1 MCQICLQP
9 FVQPV
14 DTPCAHTFCHVC
26 ISNYMKINPLCPLDR
41 KPLSERT
48 INPTNLVLKR
58 LLDKLEVNCPN
69 EDSCEEVLSRGS
81 LSDHLRYRC
90 LGTLVACQFAS
101 AGCEYRGPTKS
112 MNKHQ
117 NECQFKKEGITRLP
131 ILEGEV
137 SHIEIPRTRPSL
149 GMTIVGGSDTPLRCV
164 VVQEIYP
171 DGLMAQDGRLRPGDQ
186 IIEINGIDMTRANHS
201 QVCTCL
207 RKMGSVLRLGIYRE
221 RIEKYSVEVSKRPPR
236 EISKAAKS
244 PNTFTTN
251 SSTTSS
257 TTGPSLGRKGI
268 ASSACSTS
276 SQSSSKLLPA
286 PPRNEELLTIT
297 LERETSKQLG
307 IRLSGKCSMPGVY
320 IVDIQDGSTADLDG
334 RIQKFDRLMFI
345 NGQDVRHVGLVQA
358 TALIQNNDKV
368 SLVVGRS
375 PHTHLYLKDLELE
388 DGEEDSISNCSAKE
402 FNHTRSKSA
411 PAINQS
417 HLSKNEVRFE
427 HANDD
432 DDDDDNDELDGD
444 MDSDGYETD
453 KSDLRSSSAREA
465 KNRDSY
471 SSHPSSLEQSDRRGK
486 SSEHLYDNLSQPWD
500 PLDKKRIQKD
510 DDYMAIYE
518 TIDRAL
524 SRKEQL
530 KDVKKAKS
538 QSMEALET
546 PTPSV
551 KSFEFPSAQM
561 SSHKGQH
568 NEGLASQSGCSN
580 IAMKYATKQKETAL
594 PPHSQQSSCSST
606 NGAATN
612 CSKRKGSPKE
622 EDNLNN
628 EKALLQKA
636 NVSTSTKLD
645 GAMSNNGIGPN
656 LAASSNSKSDSSHHP
671 SCSSTSDDR
680 GRKVISTNGFH
691 ANEASSNSMSLF
703 LRRAL
708 RQPQEV
714 RTLQERLVKIT
725 KNARE
730 SLGMR
735 IGGGIGSN
743 EGDTPIYVANIHPHG
758 CIGKSKLLK
767 KGDVLLSVDNVS
779 LFGLTHAQAVTAL
792 KATISR
798 SQVAL
803 GVMDGPETSYGA
815 SNFIPSW
822 MFWQK
827 LPRSLQYPKTVI
839 LHRKEHR
846 SWGFSIVGGAKDEH
860 SMEIEPIHVLFV
872 VPGSP
877 AAKDAKIKCGDRL
890 LAVDGTSLDSIDH
903 SVAVTMLKQTSTR
916 VLLEVVSWLGT
927 EL

>member
-1 MCQICLQP
+1 MNQ
-9 FVQPV
+9 F
-14 DTPCAHTFCHVC
+14 F
-26 ISNYMKINPLCPLDR
+26 
-41 KPLSERT
+41 
-48 INPTNLVLKR
+48 
-58 LLDKLEVNCPN
+58 
-69 EDSCEEVLSRGS
+69 
-81 LSDHLRYRC
+81 LSDQLYWSKYDHADCNPQELQIN
-90 LGTLVACQFAS
+90 VIS
-101 AGCEYRGPTKS
+101 D
-112 MNKHQ
+112 
-117 NECQFKKEGITRLP
+117 GITRLP

-236 EISKAAKS
+236 EMMSKATTSLAS
-244 PNTFTTN
+244 SSSSSSSFSSNTTTTN
-251 SSTTSS
+251 TT
-257 TTGPSLGRKGI
+257 TIAYTATGPSLGGRGVTP
-268 ASSACSTS
+268 SACSSAS
-276 SQSSSKLLPA
+276 SQSSSKVPPT
-286 PPRNEELLTIT
+286 PPRSEELLTIT

-320 IVDIQDGSTADLDG
+320 IVDIQDGSTAALDG

-375 PHTHLYLKDLELE
+375 PHTHLYLKDLEHPDGDE
-388 DGEEDSISNCSAKE
+388 DAISNCSAKE
-402 FNHTRSKSA
+402 FTHTRS
-411 PAINQS
+411 N
-417 HLSKNEVRFE
+417 
-427 HANDD
+427 
-432 DDDDDNDELDGD
+432 
-444 MDSDGYETD
+444 
-453 KSDLRSSSAREA
+453 
-465 KNRDSY
+465 
-471 SSHPSSLEQSDRRGK
+471 
-486 SSEHLYDNLSQPWD
+486 QPWD

-551 KSFEFPSAQM
+551 KSFEFPSAEV
-561 SSHKGQH
+561 SFHKGPH
-568 NEGLASQSGCSN
+568 NEGLAVEGRCYN
-580 IAMKYATKQKETAL
+580 IAMKYATKQKETAS
-594 PPHSQQSSCSST
+594 PHSQHNAGSAA
-606 NGAATN
+606 NGATTN

-622 EDNLNN
+622 ENNLSND
-628 EKALLQKA
+628 KALAKS
-636 NVSTSTKLD
+636 NVSISATKQDSGTS
-645 GAMSNNGIGPN
+645 SNGSIGPS
-656 LAASSNSKSDSSHHP
+656 LAFSSVAASSKSDNLHHAGP
-671 SCSSTSDDR
+671 SGTSDDR

-691 ANEASSNSMSLF
+691 ANANEASSNSMSLF

-708 RQPQEV
+708 KQPQEV
-714 RTLQERLVKIT
+714 RSLQERLVKIT

-860 SMEIEPIHVLFV
+860 SLEIEPIHVLFV

-903 SVAVTMLKQTSTR
+903 SLAVTMLKQTSTR

>member
-1 MCQICLQP
+1 MNQ
-9 FVQPV
+9 F
-14 DTPCAHTFCHVC
+14 F
-26 ISNYMKINPLCPLDR
+26 
-41 KPLSERT
+41 
-48 INPTNLVLKR
+48 
-58 LLDKLEVNCPN
+58 
-69 EDSCEEVLSRGS
+69 
-81 LSDHLRYRC
+81 LSDQLYWSKYDHADCNPQELQIN
-90 LGTLVACQFAS
+90 VIS
-101 AGCEYRGPTKS
+101 D
-112 MNKHQ
+112 
-117 NECQFKKEGITRLP
+117 GITRLP

-236 EISKAAKS
+236 EMMSKATTSLAS
-244 PNTFTTN
+244 SSSSSSSFSSNTTTTN
-251 SSTTSS
+251 TT
-257 TTGPSLGRKGI
+257 TIAYTATGPSLGGRGVTP
-268 ASSACSTS
+268 SACSSAS
-276 SQSSSKLLPA
+276 SQSSSKVPPT
-286 PPRNEELLTIT
+286 PPRSEELLTIT

-320 IVDIQDGSTADLDG
+320 IVDIQDGSTAALDG

-375 PHTHLYLKDLELE
+375 PHTHLYLKDLEHPDGDE
-388 DGEEDSISNCSAKE
+388 DAISNCSAKE
-402 FNHTRSKSA
+402 FTHTRSKSA

-417 HLSKNEVRFE
+417 HLSKNELGFGHTIGDE
-427 HANDD
+427 HDD
-432 DDDDDNDELDGD
+432 DDDDDDDDDELDGD

-453 KSDLRSSSAREA
+453 KSDLRPSTAGEA
-465 KNRDSY
+465 PNRDPY
-471 SSHPSSLEQSDRRGK
+471 SRPSSLEQSDCRGI

-551 KSFEFPSAQM
+551 KSFEFPSAEV
-561 SSHKGQH
+561 SFHKGPH
-568 NEGLASQSGCSN
+568 NEGLAVEGRCYN
-580 IAMKYATKQKETAL
+580 IAMKYATKQKETAS
-594 PPHSQQSSCSST
+594 PHSQHNAGSAA
-606 NGAATN
+606 NGATTN

-622 EDNLNN
+622 ENNLSND
-628 EKALLQKA
+628 KALAKS
-636 NVSTSTKLD
+636 NVSISATKQDSGTS
-645 GAMSNNGIGPN
+645 SNGSIGPS
-656 LAASSNSKSDSSHHP
+656 LAFSSVAASSKSDNLHHAGP
-671 SCSSTSDDR
+671 SGTSDDR

-691 ANEASSNSMSLF
+691 ANANEASSNSMSLF

-708 RQPQEV
+708 KQPQEV
-714 RTLQERLVKIT
+714 RSLQERLVKIT

-860 SMEIEPIHVLFV
+860 SLEIEPIHVLFV

-903 SVAVTMLKQTSTR
+903 SLAVTMLKQTSTR